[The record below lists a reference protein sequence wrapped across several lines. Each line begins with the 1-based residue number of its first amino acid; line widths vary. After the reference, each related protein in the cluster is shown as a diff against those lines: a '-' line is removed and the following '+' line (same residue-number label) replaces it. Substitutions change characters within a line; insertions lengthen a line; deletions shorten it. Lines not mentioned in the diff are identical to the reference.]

1 MNQRGQFFLMAAII
15 IAGILF
21 GITSITNVARGGSEQ
36 RAFYDLS
43 EEVNFETKRVLDY
56 GVYNEKDLDSL
67 LDDFLVE
74 YADYIAQEK
83 VLFVFGNKDSENLKG
98 IVFESDGS
106 IGSESIST
114 GGQPT
119 TIYIQS
125 ISQETAEVKV
135 ENGKVSVEID
145 EVKYYFNLRSGE
157 NFFFVIMK
165 EENDGTFVATGR

>member
-1 MNQRGQFFLMAAII
+1 MNKEEFAIINKCNKMLQIPLWRSLKLRQRGINSNFSKRGQFFLMAAII

-67 LDDFLVE
+67 LKGFLVE

-98 IVFESDGS
+98 I
-106 IGSESIST
+106 
-114 GGQPT
+114 
-119 TIYIQS
+119 
-125 ISQETAEVKV
+125 
-135 ENGKVSVEID
+135 
-145 EVKYYFNLRSGE
+145 
-157 NFFFVIMK
+157 
-165 EENDGTFVATGR
+165 

>member
-67 LDDFLVE
+67 LEGFLIE

-83 VLFVFGNKDSENLKG
+83 VLFVFGNKDSVNLTG
-98 IVFESDGS
+98 IFFNSNGA
-106 IGSESIST
+106 IGSQGIST
-114 GGQPT
+114 GGVA
-119 TIYIQS
+119 TIIPIHA
-125 ISQETAEVKV
+125 ISQEVANVTVIDH
-135 ENGKVSVEID
+135 NKVSVEID

-165 EENDGTFVATGR
+165 EENDGTFVATG